1 MFNYIWCGMIMMSV
15 ITSFFTGNINQVANA
30 AMEGAAGAVTMS
42 LELLGIMAFWNGI
55 MNIAGASGIIDKLAV
70 VIKPVYRLCFKN
82 IPPDSAA
89 GRNIL
94 LNITANVMGLG
105 NAATPAGIRAAQRL
119 HTLSGGEEASDELC
133 RLVVLNTASIQLLP
147 TTMISMRAMAGSA
160 NPAEIL
166 VPVWIVSVCA
176 LAMGLFAASVFKK
189 E

>member
-30 AMEGAAGAVTMS
+30 AMEGAASAVTMS

-105 NAATPAGIRAAQRL
+105 NAATPFGLKAM
-119 HTLSGGEEASDELC
+119 EEMGKTANGTATDEMVRFL
-133 RLVVLNTASIQLLP
+133 VLNTASIQLLP